1 MDLDASSG
9 SATAAGTAAGGP
21 RRWSTLVLPGAV
33 AAAGLTYLY
42 GTSPY
47 AESALLLPCPLKA
60 LTGLSCP
67 FCGATRMSYALLHGD
82 VAAAW
87 AVNPFL
93 LLAVPLVLAA
103 LLWRERQARVQGR
116 VQDRRLSAGQTRVLL
131 AAVLTWGCARNL
143 VPAL

>member
-1 MDLDASSG
+1 MALDASSG
-9 SATAAGTAAGGP
+9 SATAAGPAAGEP
-21 RRWSTLVLPGAV
+21 RRWTALVLPGAL

-67 FCGATRMSYALLHGD
+67 FCGATRMTYALLHGD

-87 AVNPFL
+87 SVNPFL

-103 LLWRERQARVQGR
+103 LLWRERQARVHGSAR
-116 VQDRRLSAGQTRVLL
+116 GLSAGQTRVLL
-131 AAVLTWGCARNL
+131 AALLTWGCARNL